1 MSMQVDITFDGA
13 RVDAAALGRLA
24 RHGVNLEAL
33 DHTARAG
40 MRAEFAE
47 ADSTVRFYAEHHRD
61 ELGAVFG
68 EDGSIDLEPFLAAL
82 SLVGIEFCL
91 DAEPEDSGVILDYS
105 IGAEVT
111 NYLIAVSLD
120 DDGEVEDISM
130 ES

>member
-1 MSMQVDITFDGA
+1 MGTRVDITFDGTSM
-13 RVDAAALGRLA
+13 DAAAFGRLA
-24 RHGVNLEAL
+24 RHGVDLEAL
-33 DHTARAG
+33 DHKARAG
-40 MRAEFAE
+40 MRTEFAE

-61 ELGAVFG
+61 ALGTAFG
-68 EDGSIDLEPFLAAL
+68 EDGSIDLETLLAAL

-91 DAEPEDSGVILDYS
+91 DLELEDSGIILDYS

-120 DDGEVEDISM
+120 EDGELEDISM